1 MPEMS
6 EKIGI
11 IAGGG
16 QFPLL
21 FAGAAKKEGR
31 KVVIVAHKGESR
43 PDLEEI
49 ADRFCWIKL
58 GQLGKIIKFFKNEGV
73 TSTVFLG
80 TITKTRIFYDILPD
94 LKGLSLWNK
103 IDIRQDDAILRAIA
117 DELEKEGIKVLEST
131 LYLKEFLFP
140 KGILTRKSPS
150 ASNIDDIRFGWQI
163 ARGIGRM
170 DIGKCVVVRDRTVLA
185 VEAIE
190 GTDAAIKR
198 GGALGREKAVV
209 VKVKKPGQDF
219 RFDLPAIGTDTI
231 DSMTSVK
238 AEVLAVETG
247 QALLFDRKKVIRLA
261 DKAGII
267 VIGIQELP
275 DGQLEF
281 QKMNDEIRLDAGK

>member
-1 MPEMS
+1 MPEIS

-21 FAGAAKKEGR
+21 FAGAAKKKGR

-117 DELEKEGIKVLEST
+117 GELEKEGIKVLEST

-170 DIGKCVVVRDRTVLA
+170 DIGQCVVVRDRTVLA

-247 QALLFDRKKVIRLA
+247 QALLFDGKEVIRLA

-281 QKMNDEIRLDAGK
+281 

>member
-1 MPEMS
+1 MPGMS

-117 DELEKEGIKVLEST
+117 GELEKEGIKVLEST

-170 DIGKCVVVRDRTVLA
+170 DIGQCVVVRDRTVLA
-185 VEAIE
+185 IEAIE

-247 QALLFDRKKVIRLA
+247 QALLFDGKEVIRLA

-275 DGQLEF
+275 DGQLEW
-281 QKMNDEIRLDAGK
+281 NDE

>member
-1 MPEMS
+1 MPEIS

-21 FAGAAKKEGR
+21 FAGAAKKKGR

-117 DELEKEGIKVLEST
+117 GELEKEGIKVLEST

-170 DIGKCVVVRDRTVLA
+170 DIGQCVVVRDRTVLA
-185 VEAIE
+185 IEAIE

-247 QALLFDRKKVIRLA
+247 QALLFDGKEVIRLA

-281 QKMNDEIRLDAGK
+281 QF